1 MESHGA
7 PSSHVS
13 NDGLGD
19 LPLQGLKVLE
29 LGDFVSGPYC
39 ARLLADAG
47 AEVIKVEAPEG
58 DRARRIGPFP
68 DDLPDPN
75 QSGLFLYLNANKL
88 GITLNLRSSEGR
100 CLLAALLKDADVL
113 VENGPPRNMEDLG
126 LDFSSLREAHP
137 RLIVTSVTPFG
148 QTGPYRDYLGDDL
161 IGINMGALAYASP
174 GLPDAVADPEREP
187 PLKPATYL
195 ADFTAG
201 VTGAVATMLALLARD
216 WDGAGRHVDVSEQE
230 AVASGTLYDLSAA
243 SYLGMVKRRGAPL
256 AGLMPNCYLPCKD
269 GYVVLVAF
277 LEPHWRALI
286 EVMDNPDWADNE
298 LFKDGML
305 RSDNW
310 DALRLLL
317 LDWTMAH
324 TGQEIYEVTQ
334 ARGVPCIPAYEI
346 SEVLASEHLVARN
359 FLVEAEVAPG
369 RTAQFP
375 GSPYRFDGVP
385 WPLRMRAPRLG
396 EHTSSLLS
404 ERLGY
409 SALQLTQLMS
419 SGAF

>member
-1 MESHGA
+1 MGRHGA
-7 PSSHVS
+7 PSTHVS
-13 NDGLGD
+13 SEAWD
-19 LPLQGLKVLE
+19 PLLEGLKVLE

-47 AEVIKVEAPEG
+47 AEVIKVESSKG
-58 DRARRIGPFP
+58 DTARRTGPFP
-68 DDLPDPN
+68 DDIPDPN

-100 CLLAALLKDADVL
+100 RLLARLLKDADVL
-113 VENGPPRNMEDLG
+113 VENQSPRSIEGLG
-126 LDFSSLREAHP
+126 LDFSSLHELYP
-137 RLIVTSVTPFG
+137 RLIVTSVSPFG

-161 IGINMGALAYASP
+161 IGINMGGLAYASP

-187 PLKPATYL
+187 PLRPATYV

-201 VTGAVATMLALLARD
+201 VTGAVATMLALLTRT

-230 AVASGTLYDLSAA
+230 AVASGVVYDLAAA
-243 SYLGMVKRRGAPL
+243 SYLGIAKRRGAPL

-277 LEPHWRALI
+277 LEPHWRALV
-286 EVMDNPDWADNE
+286 EVMGNPEWGENE
-298 LFKDGML
+298 LFRDGML

-317 LDWTMAH
+317 LEWTMAH
-324 TGQEIYEVTQ
+324 TGQEIYEATQ
-334 ARGVPCIPAYEI
+334 ARGVPCIPAYEVG
-346 SEVLASEHLVARN
+346 EVLASGHLASRK

-375 GSPYRFDGVP
+375 GSPFRFDGVSC
-385 WPLRMRAPRLG
+385 PLRMPAPRLG
-396 EHTSSLLS
+396 EHTSTLLS

-409 SALQLTQLMS
+409 SSLQLAQLMS